1 MSQLKENIAGFKNFF
16 NEKPKLTEIH
26 NLKILKT
33 SAHNIKVKKKLE
45 KKTVRL
51 NHIPKVSF
59 HCSPNNILFSFLI
72 FFLHFY
78 LFDISWL

>member
-45 KKTVRL
+45 KKTTVVL
-51 NHIPKVSF
+51 SSLAKQEY
-59 HCSPNNILFSFLI
+59 ILT
-72 FFLHFY
+72 
-78 LFDISWL
+78 